1 MKKMILAFL
10 IFSLAT
16 GTAYAQN
23 SLRTKQFNLEKGVAI
38 QGYDPV
44 AYFTV
49 GAPTKGNAS
58 FTAKYEGA
66 SYFFAS
72 AENLKK
78 FKANPAAFAPQYGGF
93 CAMGVALEKKLDGDP
108 AVWKIVDGKLYLNV
122 NADVSVAWQRDIP
135 GNLEKAN
142 DYWPE
147 IKGKTPASLK
157 KIDKA
162 FWQKYRA
169 IQTEGPM
176 AVKGCLAG

>member
-1 MKKMILAFL
+1 MTTRNARALLAALGLLVASTSISSVPAF
-10 IFSLAT
+10 AVVP
-16 GTAYAQN
+16 N
-23 SLRTKQFNLEKGVAI
+23 STSAVNTDEQGIALH
-38 QGYDPV
+38 GYDPV

-58 FTAKYEGA
+58 FIAKYEGA

-72 AENLKK
+72 AENLQK
-78 FKANPAAFAPQYGGF
+78 FKANPAAFAPQFGGF

-147 IKGKTPASLK
+147 IKGKTPASLN
-157 KIDKA
+157 
-162 FWQKYRA
+162 
-169 IQTEGPM
+169 
-176 AVKGCLAG
+176 

>member
-1 MKKMILAFL
+1 MTTRNARALLAALGLLVASTSISSVPAF
-10 IFSLAT
+10 AVVP
-16 GTAYAQN
+16 N
-23 SLRTKQFNLEKGVAI
+23 STSAI
-38 QGYDPV
+38 NTDEQGIALHGYDPV

-49 GAPTKGNAS
+49 GAPTKGHAS

-78 FKANPAAFAPQYGGF
+78 FKANPAAFAPQFGGF

-147 IKGKTPASLK
+147 IKGKTPASLN
-157 KIDKA
+157 
-162 FWQKYRA
+162 
-169 IQTEGPM
+169 
-176 AVKGCLAG
+176 

>member
-1 MKKMILAFL
+1 MTTRNARALLAALGLLVASTSISSVPAF
-10 IFSLAT
+10 AVVP
-16 GTAYAQN
+16 N
-23 SLRTKQFNLEKGVAI
+23 STSAVNTDEQGIALH
-38 QGYDPV
+38 GYDPV

-78 FKANPAAFAPQYGGF
+78 FKANPAAFAPQFGGF

-147 IKGKTPASLK
+147 IKGKTPASLN
-157 KIDKA
+157 
-162 FWQKYRA
+162 
-169 IQTEGPM
+169 
-176 AVKGCLAG
+176 

>member
-1 MKKMILAFL
+1 MTTRNTRALLAAL
-10 IFSLAT
+10 GL
-16 GTAYAQN
+16 
-23 SLRTKQFNLEKGVAI
+23 LVASTSI
-38 QGYDPV
+38 SSVPAFAVVPTSTSAVNTDEQGIALHGYDPV

-147 IKGKTPASLK
+147 IKGKTPASLN
-157 KIDKA
+157 
-162 FWQKYRA
+162 
-169 IQTEGPM
+169 
-176 AVKGCLAG
+176 